1 MKDGVIKYKCD
12 LIDSKPVSEALIF
25 DLNHWRTKLY
35 LEGLIGEDVEGIGY
49 GNISQRI
56 NLSNEF
62 IISGTQTG
70 NLDLLE
76 ARHYSLVKS
85 FNIAKNKLSCEGK
98 IRASSESLTHA
109 IIYESLPEVNC
120 VIHIHNKQMWKNL
133 LFNELTTSSES
144 LYGSTELAY
153 EIKELLNAVDIAKN
167 NIIVLSG
174 HEDGIFF
181 FGQKVSATGEAIL
194 QKIKFKT

>member
-12 LIDSKPVSEALIF
+12 LIDSAPVSEALIF
-25 DLNHWRTKLY
+25 DLNQWRAKLY
-35 LEGLIGEDVEGIGY
+35 LKGLIGEDIDGIGY

-70 NLDLLE
+70 NLESLE
-76 ARHYSLVKS
+76 AKHYSVIKN
-85 FNIAKNKLSCEGK
+85 FDIDKNKLNCEGK

-120 VIHIHNKQMWKNL
+120 VIHIHNKPMWKDL
-133 LFNELTTSSES
+133 LYNELTTSREG

-153 EIKELLNAVDIAKN
+153 EIKELLKTVDIDKN
-167 NIIVLSG
+167 KVIVLSG

-181 FGQKVSATGEAIL
+181 FGQTVSDTGETIL
-194 QKIKFKT
+194 QKIKVKV